1 MPTVCIT
8 NLHSAADIITVF
20 FKNLYPGGGIS
31 QFFKP
36 QNKAIKTD
44 EGDDVGQ
51 ASLPCS
57 GPETADSHGTDS
69 GHQDALKCLQENP
82 SIIPVT
88 FPEEQDIEGILKY
101 RDNTEESYAVIDEDD
116 DEAIDNEILG
126 SRVDVVE
133 PKLQKPPGPSDLS
146 QSPCEEPMQP
156 YLRKYPGHV
165 VGIIEHRFSY
175 KWFNFHESL
184 EYSRETDSVFCHYCR
199 DFTMTPQDLHNDAF
213 TQSGFRAWNICSGS
227 DPRNNAFL
235 KHKNSEG
242 QRLAVERHQTYKN
255 MRAAGKT
262 VVHYD

>member
-82 SIIPVT
+82 PIIPVT

-101 RDNTEESYAVIDEDD
+101 SDSTEESYAGVDEDD
-116 DEAIDNEILG
+116 DEAIDN
-126 SRVDVVE
+126 
-133 PKLQKPPGPSDLS
+133 DLS
-146 QSPCEEPMQP
+146 QSPCEEPVHP
-156 YLRKYPGHV
+156 YLRKYTGHVQFVHV
-165 VGIIEHRFSY
+165 VGIIERRFSY
-175 KWFNFHESL
+175 KWFNFHEWL
-184 EYSRETDSVFCHYCR
+184 EYSRTTDS
-199 DFTMTPQDLHNDAF
+199 M
-213 TQSGFRAWNICSGS
+213 
-227 DPRNNAFL
+227 
-235 KHKNSEG
+235 
-242 QRLAVERHQTYKN
+242 RL
-255 MRAAGKT
+255 
-262 VVHYD
+262 